1 MFPTNAHRVPVSARG
16 RMALASSFFRQK
28 KYVEAREQ
36 FLKLLE
42 LRDDIRDPETVN
54 PLLELLWCT
63 WIFADQY
70 REAAEFFSAYINK
83 YPGDIRAYSLR
94 ASSFWYMGEL
104 QEAIEGYSKALELDP
119 QNILARSGRGQV
131 RAESREF
138 GPALEDLDFAIS
150 NFERAQ
156 VSESVREQIQAY
168 SLSARAFAH
177 ADLGDF
183 ERALSEFDRS
193 LSIRP
198 DNSFAYFNR
207 AIVYEEKGRIAE
219 ALAEYRVS
227 LDKCGPKLP
236 VLKRKY
242 AEFKIQTIGKPN

>member
-1 MFPTNAHRVPVSARG
+1 
-16 RMALASSFFRQK
+16 MAFSFFRQK
-28 KYVEAREQ
+28 KYLEAREQ
-36 FLKLLE
+36 LLRLLE

-63 WIFADQY
+63 WIFVDQY
-70 REAAEFFSAYINK
+70 RESAEFFSAYIEK
-83 YPGDIRAYSLR
+83 YPGDIRGYSLR

-104 QEAIEGYSKALELDP
+104 EEAVEGYSKALELDP

-131 RAESREF
+131 LAESRKF
-138 GPALEDLDFAIS
+138 GPALEDLDFVLN
-150 NFERAQ
+150 NFEQAQ
-156 VSESVREQIQAY
+156 VSESVREQIEAY
-168 SLSARAFAH
+168 SLSARALAH
-177 ADLGDF
+177 AGLGDL

-227 LDKCGPKLP
+227 LAKSRPKLP

-242 AEFKIQTIGKPN
+242 AEFKIQTIGKP

>member
-1 MFPTNAHRVPVSARG
+1 MFPSNPRQVPGSIRG
-16 RMALASSFFRQK
+16 RSASAFSFFRQK

-36 FLKLLE
+36 LLKLLE

-63 WIFADQY
+63 WIFVDQY
-70 REAAEFFSAYINK
+70 REAADFFSAYIEK
-83 YPGDIRAYSLR
+83 YPGDIRAHSLR

-104 QEAIEGYSKALELDP
+104 QEAIKGYSKALELDP

-131 RAESREF
+131 LAESRNF
-138 GPALEDLDFAIS
+138 GPALEDLDFVID
-150 NFERAQ
+150 NFENAQ
-156 VSESVREQIQAY
+156 VSESVREQIEAY

-177 ADLGDF
+177 AGLGDF
-183 ERALSEFDRS
+183 ERALSEFDLS

-227 LDKCGPKLP
+227 LDKSRPKLP

-242 AEFKIQTIGKPN
+242 AEFKVKTIGKP